1 MEISTQQAAALVGV
15 SAETIR
21 NWCNLGYLKHK
32 RVGFRRDYRIDRDDL
47 IRSAEELGHTV
58 DDQQQ

>member
-1 MEISTQQAAALVGV
+1 MEISTQQAAELIGV

-21 NWCNLGYLKHK
+21 SWCNSGYLKHK

-47 IRSAEELGHTV
+47 IRLATELGHTV
-58 DDQQQ
+58 NDQQQ